1 MNEIN
6 KNNLAVRN
14 TLYARTLGTLEILY
28 NGEPWELPM
37 SVKGKVMQLFLLLIW
52 AGENGLSR
60 VKLQD
65 FLYDRRS
72 TDAANALR
80 ITTTRLRKILSQS
93 VLPLGEYVV
102 VEKNTYYLKM
112 GRVGENLNSR
122 WTLLSWKIII
132 TGLWKQKMKL
142 HASCFWNRP
151 AVFTEENSF
160 LFCPAR
166 CGRNLFGAITRI
178 FISKA

>member
-6 KNNLAVRN
+6 KNNLTVRN

-52 AGENGLSR
+52 AGENGISR

-112 GRVGENLNSR
+112 GRVGGELELQMDAALMEDYYNR
-122 WTLLSWKIII
+122 AMETEDEAARQLLLEPVSY
-132 TGLWKQKMKL
+132 THLTMPT
-142 HASCFWNRP
+142 NRE
-151 AVFTEENSF
+151 V
-160 LFCPAR
+160 
-166 CGRNLFGAITRI
+166 
-178 FISKA
+178 

>member
-52 AGENGLSR
+52 AGENGISR

-80 ITTTRLRKILSQS
+80 ITTTRLRKILSLQH
-93 VLPLGEYVV
+93 V
-102 VEKNTYYLKM
+102 
-112 GRVGENLNSR
+112 
-122 WTLLSWKIII
+122 
-132 TGLWKQKMKL
+132 
-142 HASCFWNRP
+142 
-151 AVFTEENSF
+151 
-160 LFCPAR
+160 
-166 CGRNLFGAITRI
+166 
-178 FISKA
+178 

>member
-1 MNEIN
+1 
-6 KNNLAVRN
+6 
-14 TLYARTLGTLEILY
+14 
-28 NGEPWELPM
+28 M

-102 VEKNTYYLKM
+102 VEKKYILFENGESG
-112 GRVGENLNSR
+112 GR
-122 WTLLSWKIII
+122 T
-132 TGLWKQKMKL
+132 
-142 HASCFWNRP
+142 
-151 AVFTEENSF
+151 
-160 LFCPAR
+160 
-166 CGRNLFGAITRI
+166 
-178 FISKA
+178 